1 MACIFSLLIQLATLE
16 FSAFRLE
23 PGQGQGSSCTYDRVR
38 IYDGPDET
46 SPLISV
52 HCGISLPVPV
62 EGTTNELYVTFTT
75 DYSVTDTGFV
85 ATYAAKDMVE
95 VDGDESRSLSVIFH

>member
-1 MACIFSLLIQLATLE
+1 MHFLSFNPACN
-16 FSAFRLE
+16 
-23 PGQGQGSSCTYDRVR
+23 VR
-38 IYDGPDET
+38 IFCVQTGTWSRSRVKLYVRPST
-46 SPLISV
+46 NLRRSV